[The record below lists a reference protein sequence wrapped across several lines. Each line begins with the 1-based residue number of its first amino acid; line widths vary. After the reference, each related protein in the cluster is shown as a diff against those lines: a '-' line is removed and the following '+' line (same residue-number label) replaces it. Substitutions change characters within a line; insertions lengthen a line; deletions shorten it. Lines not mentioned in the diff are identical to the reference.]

1 MERVYITGASGF
13 VGQHLLKSAPKGVQ
27 ILAQYNRSPITKHLN
42 HHIQSI
48 QQDLTTDSLEHV
60 QAFAPDVILHV
71 AAQSSIDECEL
82 NPEKARAINVE
93 ATRRL
98 VELARSL
105 GARFI
110 FTSSDVVFD
119 GTQGNY
125 REEHPVHPVNTY
137 ARTKV
142 EAEALIQETLDNY
155 VIVRPGL
162 IYGRSLNGRPNFT
175 EFMYKSLKAG
185 KPVFLFTDQYR
196 TPILV
201 DVLADIL
208 WQLAGRSESGVFHVG
223 GANRLSRYEMGQVLC
238 SLFNLPRNLIRGIP
252 SFAGKQVAPR
262 PLDTSLDSTRIQQLL
277 NRSLPTFEEGIQLA
291 FH

>member
-1 MERVYITGASGF
+1 MERVFITGASGF
-13 VGQHLLKSAPKGVQ
+13 VGRHLLKSAPRNIH

-42 HHIQSI
+42 HHIQAL
-48 QQDLTTDSLEHV
+48 QQDLTTASLEAV
-60 QAFAPDVILHV
+60 RQFGPDVIVHV

-98 VELARSL
+98 AELAKTL

-119 GTQGNY
+119 GKQGNY
-125 REEHPVHPVNTY
+125 AEHHPVNPINTY
-137 ARTKV
+137 ARTKI
-142 EAEALIQETLDNY
+142 EAEAVIQETLENF
-155 VIVRPGL
+155 VIIRPGL

-175 EFMYKSLKAG
+175 EFMYKSLSSG
-185 KPVFLFTDQYR
+185 KPVFLFTDQFR

-201 DVLADIL
+201 DTLVKII
-208 WQLAGRSESGVFHVG
+208 WQLAQREDTGIFHVG
-223 GANRLSRYEMGQVLC
+223 GANRLSRFEMGQILC

-252 SFAGKQVAPR
+252 SSAGKQVAPR
-262 PLDTSLDSTRIQQLL
+262 PLDTSLNSQKIQKLL
-277 NRSLPTFEEGIQLA
+277 GVQLPTFEEGIQLA